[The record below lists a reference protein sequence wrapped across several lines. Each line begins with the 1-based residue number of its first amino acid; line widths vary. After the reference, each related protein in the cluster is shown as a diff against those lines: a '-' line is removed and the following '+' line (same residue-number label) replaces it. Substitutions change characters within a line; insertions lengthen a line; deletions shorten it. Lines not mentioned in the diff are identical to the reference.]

1 MQKVGINYTSRR
13 QKFGGK
19 GSVSVEKIELRILKG
34 EELTSEMNNSFN
46 RDLMFDVFG
55 TFEFKRKG
63 NNIFQL

>member
-1 MQKVGINYTSRR
+1 MQKDGINYISRR
-13 QKFGGK
+13 QKFGGILMPI
-19 GSVSVEKIELRILKG
+19 EKIELRILKG

-46 RDLMFDVFG
+46 RDLMFVGFG